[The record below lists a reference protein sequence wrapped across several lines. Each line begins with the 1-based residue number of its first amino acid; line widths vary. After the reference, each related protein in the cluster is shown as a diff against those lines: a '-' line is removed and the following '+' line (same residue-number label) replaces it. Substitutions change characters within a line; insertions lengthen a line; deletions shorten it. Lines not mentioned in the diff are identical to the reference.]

1 MRTATLLKT
10 KNTAATLQ
18 QHYFYGFL
26 SMNEVAPEVQTEE
39 ARLAELRIAYS
50 LRPGFADGMG
60 CNCLVDSLLQLLV
73 EKGFFRALTRADRQ
87 SIAAANRDHLMNHP
101 LEHVHP
107 VQRDRITNVSLG
119 KNIAAYLQAE
129 IHAEPSIEFLFDYA
143 ANMGYV
149 LQPRPA
155 EGFRIIVYSRL
166 DILT

>member
-18 QHYFYGFL
+18 QLYFYGFL
-26 SMNEVAPEVQTEE
+26 SMNEVAPEVLTEK

-73 EKGFFRALTRADRQ
+73 EKGFFRELTRADRQ
-87 SIAAANRDHLMNHP
+87 SMAQENRHHLMNHP

-143 ANMGYV
+143 V
-149 LQPRPA
+149 IA
-155 EGFRIIVYSRL
+155 EGGSPKDPAKYLRQL
-166 DILT
+166 DKYLG